1 MNYRKL
7 LTPVIVTAL
16 LILAFAFVLVQLWG
30 TPLRTL
36 INGFFVL
43 AIYGLLIISYLVRI
57 GFIFFGVFAVYRLLI
72 EHVNGQDY
80 KQMGV

>member
-7 LTPVIVTAL
+7 LTPAIMTAL
-16 LILAFAFVLVQLWG
+16 LLLAFTFVFVQLWG

-36 INGFFVL
+36 ANGIFVL

-72 EHVNGQDY
+72 KHVNGQDY
-80 KQMGV
+80 KQMEV

>member
-7 LTPVIVTAL
+7 LTPAIMTAL
-16 LILAFAFVLVQLWG
+16 LLFAFTLVFVQFWG

-43 AIYGLLIISYLVRI
+43 AIYGLLIFSYLVRI
-57 GFIFFGVFAVYRLLI
+57 GLIFFGVFAVYRLLI
-72 EHVNGQDY
+72 EHINGQDY
-80 KQMGV
+80 KQMEV